1 MPLTFETQTQ
11 HPAAARLQDP
21 CAERCQRGA
30 SPGGSVSQC
39 RRLGGL
45 GGGCSFPT
53 APSRSIS
60 GMSGP
65 TEATTPKSQRC
76 SCITELAGEGR
87 APGGTTRLGRFPLLT
102 RTWLGAGNPSPSPAQ
117 LPSSPPAAVSVKS
130 LGLNKTRCQ

>member
-21 CAERCQRGA
+21 RAERCQRGA

-39 RRLGGL
+39 CRLGGL

-65 TEATTPKSQRC
+65 TEATTLKPQSC
-76 SCITELAGEGR
+76 SCITGQGR
-87 APGGTTRLGRFPLLT
+87 AWHREAPPGSELPAPHRDLAECWEPL
-102 RTWLGAGNPSPSPAQ
+102 AQPSPAPL
-117 LPSSPPAAVSVKS
+117 LPVS
-130 LGLNKTRCQ
+130 RRQCQISRLK